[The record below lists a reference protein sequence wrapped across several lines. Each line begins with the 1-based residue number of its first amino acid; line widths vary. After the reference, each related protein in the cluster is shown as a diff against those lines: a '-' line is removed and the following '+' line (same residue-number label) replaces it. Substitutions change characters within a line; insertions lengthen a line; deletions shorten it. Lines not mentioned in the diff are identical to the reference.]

1 MTHRSAAK
9 TLSSLRPIAQKFCI
23 TAALSVV
30 VVQLVLNWLV
40 VCGTSSASILALLG
54 GLAGGFGLTGFA
66 ERRLA
71 DVSRFAWAS
80 VGGGLA
86 ILSGL
91 IPSALDSLLTLGTT
105 SAASMGSSA
114 GLAFAVP
121 MLLATGTT
129 LLAGCWWRLQ
139 LFDTPLTAP
148 VSLVA
153 IAAGCLAPLANVMLL
168 FSLSWLTIGFVVAA
182 TALTLFG
189 NFAQRQ
195 PNTGRPESGLLTATL
210 VSLTALAVFAHAAL
224 RYAGFLSPVTV
235 PVLLLAVAV
244 TCLVLPLSRLS
255 FVRNMLQRREVP
267 WLVLVLM
274 CLLPATFGTVVNLNL
289 QWNASVN
296 SAWQILLLRAMLL
309 SSGFLM
315 ALAAARLFVLP
326 AFEEGNHAV
335 TLLTT
340 IFLGLAV
347 GGVLQSVGM
356 SVGVQVIVALAV
368 AMLPAV
374 SSRQVAPAW
383 TGGLLAAGL
392 LCAMFVR
399 IDSTVTSQKLF
410 SARTASGL
418 RNGLSMDLVEQSHCT
433 RLVDDFASESGH
445 LTIWK
450 TSADML
456 EVRRDGIPDGLIST
470 NELTT
475 PQPLAEVLT
484 TVLPLTMH
492 PQPRDVL
499 LLCDDTGVGTRVCC
513 NFPLARIESVL
524 LDAGLTEFAAT
535 FVWNSLTPSPLQD
548 DRVEI
553 RHESVA
559 TAIRRAAAGTRKFD
573 VLIAAS
579 PNPVSL
585 LCQHQLT
592 QEFYSNVRNA
602 LRTDGVFCQRITQH
616 DLGAAPIHR
625 LLSTLSSVFPRV
637 VVVQMA
643 PGEMALVAGVAEDGL
658 LDAGLLGRMQ
668 RSHVT
673 RELARSGWDWSQL
686 AALPVVDT
694 RDELGI
700 YEHAPPTAPLTA
712 ASSHF
717 ALSLPLESARWGNK
731 AGEVRS
737 LFAPHQRRLADAAPR
752 TEVYKEFARR
762 YSAVVQ
768 QMEIVTT
775 FYDQPWPYRQ
785 SLKTEMKRNPRP
797 AIQSI
802 GENGIRQ
809 RVDPRDEYRKHYFV
823 TLGSVLQQAKDG
835 FTDPLALR
843 ELTSF
848 THTYEPLMT
857 YFAHHELIRIHE
869 AIGHPSPAAELRHRL
884 HTVFFADG
892 RDYSI
897 GQVTAAMQQIV
908 DDPELLASEEARF
921 DHLNAMLQELVRR
934 WEGRRSWSPPSARRT
949 QADIDRS
956 IKVANKALDMMGDLA
971 PSVNMSRAQFLARR
985 RFINRTLVGPLRSYS
1000 EQVLAHR
1007 IKTEPATGPLDLNTE
1022 TVPMLLSDDEEPSAD
1037 DSLTN

>member
-23 TAALSVV
+23 TAALTAL
-30 VVQLVLNWLV
+30 VVQLILNWLV
-40 VCGTSSASILALLG
+40 VCGTASASTLALLC
-54 GLAGGFGLTGFA
+54 GLAAGFGLTAAA
-66 ERRLA
+66 ERRLT
-71 DVSRFAWAS
+71 DVSRSVWTLLS
-80 VGGGLA
+80 VGLA
-86 ILSGL
+86 VLSVST
-91 IPSALDSLLTLGTT
+91 PAVLDSLLTLGTT
-105 SAASMGSSA
+105 WATSAGVSS
-114 GLAFAVP
+114 GLAFAAP
-121 MLLATGTT
+121 MLIVTGMT

-139 LFDTPLTAP
+139 LPNTSLTAP

-153 IAAGCLAPLANVMLL
+153 IAAGCLAPMVHAVLL
-168 FSLSWLTIGFVVAA
+168 FSVAWLTCGFVAVA
-182 TALTLFG
+182 TALSLAGKANTGTANVVPKSGLPFASVMSLSAVALFG
-189 NFAQRQ
+189 H
-195 PNTGRPESGLLTATL
+195 
-210 VSLTALAVFAHAAL
+210 AVL

-235 PVLLLAVAV
+235 PVVLLAVAV
-244 TCLVLPLSRLS
+244 TCLILLCSRFS
-255 FVRNMLQRREVP
+255 FVQRILQRREIP
-267 WLVLVLM
+267 WLVLTLM

-289 QWNASVN
+289 HWNASIS
-296 SAWQILLLRAMLL
+296 SAWQILLLRATLL
-309 SSGFLM
+309 SCGFV
-315 ALAAARLFVLP
+315 LAVTAVKLFVLSESDE
-326 AFEEGNHAV
+326 ADHSV
-335 TLLTT
+335 SLLTT
-340 IFLGLAV
+340 ICLGLAIGV
-347 GGVLQSVGM
+347 VLQTTGV
-356 SVGVQVIVALAV
+356 SVGVVATLAMAVAL
-368 AMLPAV
+368 LPAV
-374 SSRQVAPAW
+374 SSRQLSPAW
-383 TGGLLAAGL
+383 TGGLLAMSL
-392 LCAMFVR
+392 LCGLFVR

-433 RLVDDFASESGH
+433 RLIDDFPSESGH

-484 TVLPLTMH
+484 AVLPLTMH

-535 FVWNSLTPSPLQD
+535 FVWNGLTTSPLQD
-548 DRVEI
+548 DRIQI

-559 TAIRRAAAGTRKFD
+559 TAIRRAATGNRKFD

-592 QEFYSNVRNA
+592 QEFYQNA
-602 LRTDGVFCQRITQH
+602 RDSLTADGVFCQRITQH
-616 DLGAAPIHR
+616 DLGAVPIHR

-643 PGEMALVAGVAEDGL
+643 PGEMALVAGVAQDGL

-700 YEHAPPTAPLTA
+700 YEHAPPAAPLTA

-717 ALSLPLESARWGNK
+717 ALALPLESARWGNK
-731 AGEVRS
+731 AGEVRG
-737 LFAPHQRRLADAAPR
+737 LFAPHQQRLADAAPR
-752 TEVYKEFARR
+752 TEAYKEFARR

-797 AIQSI
+797 AIQSMS
-802 GENGIRQ
+802 EKGIRQ

-897 GQVTAAMQQIV
+897 RQVTAAMQQIV
-908 DDPELLASEEARF
+908 DDPELLSSDAARF

-971 PSVNMSRAQFLARR
+971 PSVDMSRNQFLARR

-1007 IKTEPATGPLDLNTE
+1007 IKTESATGPLDLNAE
-1022 TVPMLLSDDEEPSAD
+1022 TVPMLLSEDEEPAGD
-1037 DSLTN
+1037 TSLTN